1 MVGNGCKATLSD
13 NLLIEKQEYK
23 TESEPRIKKN
33 APLFSG
39 NPGMTCMSILRLEAL
54 SSPADW
60 GINISY
66 LTTTQNYDLLTSEA
80 DDKGEGECE
89 LNISMQLKSCLMLN
103 LSKVSEISCR
113 LIIFIRKYCKLRILS
128 IKPHNTFKTV
138 VHINAI
144 KM

>member
-1 MVGNGCKATLSD
+1 
-13 NLLIEKQEYK
+13 
-23 TESEPRIKKN
+23 
-33 APLFSG
+33 
-39 NPGMTCMSILRLEAL
+39 MSILRLEAL

-103 LSKVSEISCR
+103 LSKVSEISSCR
-113 LIIFIRKYCKLRILS
+113 SESSKY
-128 IKPHNTFKTV
+128 
-138 VHINAI
+138 
-144 KM
+144 